1 MFNALQ
7 NMIKRCY
14 LSIVTDDTKNYQVG
28 QISYLGKPGGD
39 AEILSLYGF
48 SFNPPLNSQGV
59 VLTISGREENRV
71 ALLNLPKQRFKN
83 LLPGEVQVGNFEQQT
98 SIKFDNDG
106 NVTIT
111 STKDVIVNS
120 ARDVTVASGRN
131 VGITATGDV
140 TVSSSQ
146 AVAVTGATTVTV
158 TAPNITLAASAS
170 VSINSPLTSLGVGGT
185 PLARTGD
192 AVKVNVLGT
201 DYFGTITGGGTNTS
215 I

>member
-1 MFNALQ
+1 MLNQLQ

-14 LSIVTDDTKNYQVG
+14 LSIVADDTKNYQVG
-28 QISYLGKPGGD
+28 QITYLGKPGGD

-48 SFNPPLNSQGV
+48 SFNPPIDSQGI

-98 SIKFDNDG
+98 SVKFDNDG
-106 NVTIT
+106 NVIIT

-120 ARDVTVASGRN
+120 ARDVTVTSGRN
-131 VGITATGDV
+131 VDVTATGDV

-146 AVAVTGATTVTV
+146 AVSVTGATTVTV
-158 TAPNITLAASAS
+158 TAPDIILDASAS
-170 VSINSPLTSLGVGGT
+170 VSINSPLTKLGVGGAS
-185 PLARTGD
+185 LARTGD
-192 AVKVNVLGT
+192 QITVNVGGT